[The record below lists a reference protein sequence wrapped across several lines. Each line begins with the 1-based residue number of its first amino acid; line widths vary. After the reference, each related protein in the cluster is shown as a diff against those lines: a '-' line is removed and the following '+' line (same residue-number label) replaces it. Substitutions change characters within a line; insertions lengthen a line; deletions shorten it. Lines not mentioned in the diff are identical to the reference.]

1 MSGNMYGKSNNQMSW
16 MSCVESDNEA
26 SETGSQHS
34 DFGGYLCSRSPG
46 LSQRMRYLCTNQLYT
61 DVKFVVNCGIK
72 PKPELRAHKAILAI
86 GSEEFAKMLFGN
98 APQDTGRSTISE
110 YEIKN
115 VSFDA
120 FKNVVE
126 YLYTDDVFFEN
137 NLLVVQTMAAA
148 RKFQIQSLV
157 SRCEAYFESMEIS
170 EESACSIF
178 QMAIDNKME
187 GMKTR
192 CSQFIQENTRGVI
205 RSDDFR
211 NSSLSTIR
219 NICKLPR
226 LNLSSEE
233 ELFEAVME
241 WANLQPGSKVSK
253 REVLLPLLRSIHF
266 LGIPAMKFTQIVKKC
281 PDIFTAEEAMHI
293 VMHLANP
300 NQSTLAKLPSWF
312 NKGLSRCFSTPQ
324 IERAGPSPLTSDRK
338 LTISLRPFAKGYLSN
353 LMSVLELKCLEGRYQ
368 IRALK
373 LAFGDPVTALSCI
386 PHMVITVSCESSNYS
401 FKEHIKIENS
411 KELVVPFTQSI
422 LMHTGQKVRIE
433 AEANEVKN
441 YKFLQFDEHN
451 SFTERSPF
459 ECNLGSLPKVNRLF
473 FISEVIYRNTPPREK
488 PRGPRNFRRGK
499 QSKW

>member
-324 IERAGPSPLTSDRK
+324 IERDKAEEIFEIASGAGPVNARRYVHFLSDVSGLEFPESTLENWIQFKDDVCKMPDKQKKKMFMDWCTLIGEYIMDICQQPDALLCINADKASGEFATFLAKYKAMGLCPNPDGVLSKGMPGSMKKIGSP
-338 LTISLRPFAKGYLSN
+338 P
-353 LMSVLELKCLEGRYQ
+353 
-368 IRALK
+368 
-373 LAFGDPVTALSCI
+373 
-386 PHMVITVSCESSNYS
+386 
-401 FKEHIKIENS
+401 
-411 KELVVPFTQSI
+411 
-422 LMHTGQKVRIE
+422 
-433 AEANEVKN
+433 
-441 YKFLQFDEHN
+441 
-451 SFTERSPF
+451 
-459 ECNLGSLPKVNRLF
+459 LG
-473 FISEVIYRNTPPREK
+473 
-488 PRGPRNFRRGK
+488 
-499 QSKW
+499 